1 MNWIQTH
8 YKSLLIALGCFIAFV
23 VFEAFQQLF
32 YAENF
37 NNGVPMDVT
46 FLEVLKGGMLRWGL
60 WLATS
65 VGLVY
70 YVRRFPI
77 KSGYELIRK
86 LLAYGGLLLLV
97 LLLDIALAALVNMPA
112 DEKSWSVF
120 TELFQFYFFHKAPI
134 VFVFLVVVILLV
146 HFFQYKS
153 EIEVYVQEL
162 GDLKNTNSKLYKQIK
177 STESNVMDTAK
188 VIQVR
193 VGNRSQIV
201 PLEHIVWIEA
211 DDYCVKIHDQKGKAY
226 TLRNSLKSLEEKL
239 PSDYFQRIHR
249 RSIVNLKFIER
260 IEWGASA
267 SVTMRNGLEL
277 PLAQSRIKSVKAA
290 MN

>member
-1 MNWIQTH
+1 MYI
-8 YKSLLIALGCFIAFV
+8 
-23 VFEAFQQLF
+23 
-32 YAENF
+32 
-37 NNGVPMDVT
+37 
-46 FLEVLKGGMLRWGL
+46 
-60 WLATS
+60 
-65 VGLVY
+65 
-70 YVRRFPI
+70 
-77 KSGYELIRK
+77 
-86 LLAYGGLLLLV
+86 
-97 LLLDIALAALVNMPA
+97 
-112 DEKSWSVF
+112 
-120 TELFQFYFFHKAPI
+120 
-134 VFVFLVVVILLV
+134 
-146 HFFQYKS
+146 
-153 EIEVYVQEL
+153 QEL
-162 GDLKNTNSKLYKQIK
+162 GDLENTNSKLYKQIK

-249 RSIVNLKFIER
+249 RSIVNLKFVER

-267 SVTMRNGLEL
+267 SVTMQNGPEL

>member
-1 MNWIQTH
+1 M
-8 YKSLLIALGCFIAFV
+8 AFV

-37 NNGVPMDVT
+37 NNGVPIDVT

-65 VGLVY
+65 VGLVF
-70 YVRRFPI
+70 YVRKFPI
-77 KSGYELIRK
+77 RSGYELVRK
-86 LLAYGGLLLLV
+86 LLAYGGLLLLL
-97 LLLDIALAALVNMPA
+97 LLLDIALAALINMPA
-112 DEKSWSVF
+112 DQKGGSVF
-120 TELFQFYFFHKAPI
+120 AELFQFYFFHKAPI

-153 EIEVYVQEL
+153 EIEVYIKEL

-177 STESNVMDTAK
+177 STESSFTDAAK

-211 DDYCVKIHDQKGKAY
+211 DDYCVKIHDRQGKAY

-249 RSIVNLKFIER
+249 RSIVNLKFVER

-267 SVTMRNGLEL
+267 SVTMHNGLEL
-277 PLAQSRIKSVKAA
+277 PLAQSRIKSVKTA

>member
-8 YKSLLIALGCFIAFV
+8 YKGLLIALTCFLAFV

-37 NNGVPMDVT
+37 NNGVSTDVT
-46 FLEVLKGGMLRWGL
+46 FLEVLKGGMLRWAL
-60 WLATS
+60 WLATA
-65 VGLVY
+65 VILIL
-70 YVRRFPI
+70 YVRKFPI
-77 KSGYELIRK
+77 KTGYELPRR
-86 LLAYGGLLLLV
+86 LLAYGSLLLLV
-97 LLLDIALAALVNMPA
+97 LIIDIALAALVNMSA
-112 DEKSWSVF
+112 LEKSWSTF
-120 TELFQFYFFHKAPI
+120 TEFFQFYFFHKAPI

-153 EIEVYVQEL
+153 KIEVYIKEL
-162 GDLKNTNSKLYKQIK
+162 GELKSTNSKLYKQIK
-177 STESNVMDTAK
+177 FAQNSFNDKVK

-211 DDYCVKIHDQKGKAY
+211 DDYCVKIHDQQGKAY

-249 RSIVNLKFIER
+249 RSIVNLKFVEH
-260 IEWGASA
+260 IEWGTSA
-267 SVTMRNGLEL
+267 SVTMHNGLEL
-277 PLAQSRIKSVKAA
+277 PLAQSRIKSVKSA
-290 MN
+290 MK

>member
-46 FLEVLKGGMLRWGL
+46 FSEVLKGGMLRWGL

-70 YVRRFPI
+70 YVSKSPI
-77 KSGYELIRK
+77 RSGYIIRQ
-86 LLAYGGLLLLV
+86 
-97 LLLDIALAALVNMPA
+97 I
-112 DEKSWSVF
+112 
-120 TELFQFYFFHKAPI
+120 FQFYFFHKAPI

-153 EIEVYVQEL
+153 EIEVYIQEL
-162 GDLKNTNSKLYKQIK
+162 GDLENTNSKLYKQIK

-249 RSIVNLKFIER
+249 RSIVNLKFVER

-267 SVTMRNGLEL
+267 SVTMQNGPEL

>member
-70 YVRRFPI
+70 YVSKFPI
-77 KSGYELIRK
+77 RSGYELIRK
-86 LLAYGGLLLLV
+86 LLAYGGLLLLILIV
-97 LLLDIALAALVNMPA
+97 DIALAALVNMPA
-112 DEKSWSVF
+112 DEKSLPVF

-153 EIEVYVQEL
+153 EIEVYIQEL

-177 STESNVMDTAK
+177 TTERNVMDTAK

-249 RSIVNLKFIER
+249 RSIVNLKFVER